1 MTSFTTPIPQ
11 QPEPDWPAVAA
22 IPIVDDEQPLH
33 PLSLS
38 RALRV
43 YPAYFRMGVRHALPE
58 CYSRM
63 AVFERL
69 LQVAKSLPPGVHLVV
84 LDAWRPFAV
93 QQYLY
98 DSLYDAIHEYYPNL
112 DEAQLEH
119 LTRQFVS
126 PPSSSRNTPSPHL
139 TGGAVDVTLCDE
151 DGRWLDMG
159 TAFDE
164 ASPLS
169 ATAHFEQLADYR
181 ERDLQVRDNRRT
193 LYNAM
198 AAQGFSNLSSEWWHY
213 DYGDQLWAW
222 HNGAPAALYGPV
234 QLQTLDTLWR
244 KQLEQQLAAEQH

>member
-1 MTSFTTPIPQ
+1 MTDFTTPIPRH
-11 QPEPDWPAVAA
+11 PEPDWQAVAA
-22 IPIVDDEQPLH
+22 VPIAECDQPLQ
-33 PLSLS
+33 PLGLS
-38 RALRV
+38 RVFSV
-43 YPAYFRMGVRHALPE
+43 YPAYFKLGVRHAMAE
-58 CYSRM
+58 CYSRS

-69 LQVAKSLPPGVHLVV
+69 LQVAKSLPPGLHLVV

-98 DSLYDAIHEYYPNL
+98 DSLFDAIKEYYPEA

-126 PPSSSRNTPSPHL
+126 PPSSSRDCPSPHL

-151 DGRWLDMG
+151 EGRWLDMG

-169 ATAHFEQLADYR
+169 ATASFEQLQTYDQR
-181 ERDLQVRDNRRT
+181 QQQVRDNRRT
-193 LYNAM
+193 LHNAM
-198 AAQGFSNLSSEWWHY
+198 LAAGFSNLPSEWWHY

-222 HNGAPAALYGPV
+222 HSGAPAAIYGPV
-234 QLQTLDTLWR
+234 QLQTLDALWR
-244 KQLEQQLAAEQH
+244 RQLEQQLAPAKS